1 MTGCQ
6 QDRSAACRR
15 VRVCTHPHNDDALSP
30 RKATPVTP
38 PHKSDPLISIIVPAR
53 NEAKNLEIVLPLL
66 PDVHQI
72 IVVDGHSVDGT
83 PEVARRVRPDVE
95 VITQTRKGKGNAL
108 VCGFERATGDII
120 VMFDADGSADADEIP
135 RFVEALVNGADVSKG
150 SRFMPGGSSDDI
162 TFHRQLGNKGL
173 NILTN
178 VMLGTKYSDLC
189 YGYNAFWRRILPAL
203 DLPPADIPGSD
214 GEMVW
219 GDGFEIETLLNCRF
233 AENRLT
239 VVEVPSVELPRIHG
253 ESNLNAISDGLRV
266 LRTVLDERRKR
277 WGRQRAVRTE
287 FSPALSA
294 PVHPAASATPA
305 PDSANVPAV
314 IGSSPALDASRLEV
328 PARSVG

>member
-1 MTGCQ
+1 MI
-6 QDRSAACRR
+6 A
-15 VRVCTHPHNDDALSP
+15 SP
-30 RKATPVTP
+30 QSP
-38 PHKSDPLISIIVPAR
+38 PLISIIVPAR

-66 PDVHQI
+66 PDVHEI

-83 PEVARRVRPDVE
+83 PEVARRVRPGVD

-135 RFVEALVNGADVSKG
+135 RFVEALVTGADVSKG

-178 VMLGTKYSDLC
+178 VMLGTRYSDLC
-189 YGYNAFWRRILPAL
+189 YGYNAFWRRILPSL
-203 DLPPADIPGSD
+203 DLPPADIPGSE
-214 GEMVW
+214 GEMLW

-253 ESNLNAISDGLRV
+253 ESNLHAVSDGLRV
-266 LRTVLDERRKR
+266 LRTVLDERMKR
-277 WGRQRAVRTE
+277 WGRKRAVRAE
-287 FSPALSA
+287 VSPVVAEA
-294 PVHPAASATPA
+294 PVRRGVVATAPEPASEHVATA
-305 PDSANVPAV
+305 GA
-314 IGSSPALDASRLEV
+314 ALAATAALEPSRLEV